1 MARRTKQAAAKPAK
15 KHGRGFIPDWT
26 WNVLIILWAFPFIGQ
41 PMVIPSSSM
50 SDTLLTGDHVIVDKL
65 AYSPH
70 NSFEGHLL
78 PYRDVKRGDMIVFR
92 HPAKLEENLVK
103 RVIGVPGDR
112 IRLIDKRLVL
122 NGRMPAEPYAIHI
135 DPNVR
140 PYRDNFPSGAID
152 YQPDEAQYERALAML
167 RDDVVNGDL
176 VVPAGHYFAMGDN
189 RDNSSDS
196 RYWGLVPRENIIGKP
211 LVVVWSYD
219 APTEDLLDYN
229 AHHLVDLAE
238 HFFTRTRW
246 ERTLRLL
253 EGYPLK

>member
-1 MARRTKQAAAKPAK
+1 MSRKTKQPAAKPAK
-15 KHGRGFIPDWT
+15 RQGRGSIPDWT
-26 WNVLIILWAFPFIGQ
+26 WNVLIILWAFPFVGQ

-50 SDTLLTGDHVIVDKL
+50 SNTLLTGDHVIVDKL
-65 AYSPH
+65 TFSPH

-78 PYRDVKRGDMIVFR
+78 PYQDVKRGDMIVFR

-112 IRLIDKRLVL
+112 IRLENKRLVL
-122 NGRMPAEPYAIHI
+122 NGRVPAEPYTIHI
-135 DPNVR
+135 DRNIS
-140 PYRDNFPSGAID
+140 PYRDNFPVGTID
-152 YQPDEAQYERALAML
+152 YRPDELQYERALAML
-167 RDDVVNGDL
+167 RDDVVNGEL
-176 VVPAGHYFAMGDN
+176 VVPPGLYFAMGDN

-211 LVVVWSYD
+211 AVVVWSYD
-219 APTEDLLDYN
+219 APTEDLMDYN
-229 AHHLVDLAE
+229 AHHVVDLAE

-246 ERTLRLL
+246 DRTLRLL